1 VALISA
7 DIERAA
13 RARDCDLATSDDV
26 IAGFALARPERH
38 GPLSLAR
45 ARGKLSRLLA
55 RRVVS
60 KALTM
65 RNAKPVITF
74 TFDDAPASACETG
87 APLLERYEARGTY
100 YISGGGCGVAS
111 PGGQLATAAQLK
123 TLCAAGHEIG
133 CHTFSHAA
141 VDGIGHDALFAELD
155 RNRAFLQSLD
165 PRIVVRNFAYPYGD
179 LSFRA
184 KHDLEGRFHSCR
196 SLIPGV
202 NFGIADLGALKSC
215 ELQDASIGRRGVGEI
230 IGETVRRNGWLVF
243 TCHDVQEKPSRFGVS
258 PELLEFAVQAARVR
272 GCDILTVADALR
284 RLGDVDA

>member
-1 VALISA
+1 M
-7 DIERAA
+7 
-13 RARDCDLATSDDV
+13 ATSDDV

-38 GPLSLAR
+38 GPLGLAR
-45 ARGKLSRLLA
+45 ASGKLSRLLA
-55 RRVVS
+55 RHVVS

-65 RNAKPVITF
+65 RNTKPVITF

-87 APLLERYEARGTY
+87 ARLLERYQARGTY
-100 YISGGGCGVAS
+100 YISGGGCGLTS
-111 PGGQLATAAQLK
+111 PGGRLATAAQLK

-141 VDGIGHDALFAELD
+141 IADIGHDALVAELE

-165 PRIVVRNFAYPYGD
+165 RGIVVRNFAYPYGD

-184 KHDLEGRFHSCR
+184 KHYLEARFDSCR

-202 NFGIADLGALKSC
+202 NFGTADLGALKSC
-215 ELQDASIGRRGVGEI
+215 ELQDASIDRRGIAEV
-230 IGETVRRNGWLVF
+230 IGEMVRRTGWLVF
-243 TCHDVQEKPSRFGVS
+243 TCHDVREKPSWLGVS

-272 GCDILTVADALR
+272 GCDILTAADALR
-284 RLGDVDA
+284 SVGVAEA